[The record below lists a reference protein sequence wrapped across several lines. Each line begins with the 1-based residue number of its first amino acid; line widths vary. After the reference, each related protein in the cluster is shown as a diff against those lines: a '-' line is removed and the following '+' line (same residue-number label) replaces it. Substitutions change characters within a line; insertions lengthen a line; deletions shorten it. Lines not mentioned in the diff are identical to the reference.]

1 MTTFTPSQLRDMADL
16 AEGFGDPDLS
26 PMLRQAA
33 SDAEFR
39 QFWESS
45 GEDAARTPKEQTK

>member
-1 MTTFTPSQLRDMADL
+1 MTFTPKQLRDMADVYSGSNH
-16 AEGFGDPDLS
+16 AERVAA
-26 PMLRQAA
+26 MLRQAA

-45 GEDAARTPKEQTK
+45 GEETTPAPRKPE